1 MKHKLLSVLLVVALL
16 TGCLGGLAVTA
27 SAAEAVYGD
36 FVVETTVENG
46 CSFENGVLKIQTSGA
61 YTVRMAE
68 GKTSTGN
75 TIVINAADV
84 MLKLDDVQIASEKQ
98 GTAALT
104 LNYDTALEAVGEVR
118 LTGYT
123 DKSGDLSA
131 GISGTG
137 KTLTF
142 TGGTL
147 YAKGGNGMM
156 TVSYYDAEYGYCG
169 VAANVFMTGGA
180 LYATGGNGSE
190 LRDTFQGRPG
200 GAGIIGNV
208 TLHDGTMYA
217 TGGNGGDSVSGAGN
231 GMMGISGTVTVNGGT
246 LYAKGGNGG
255 SDDGSFGGDGG
266 AGIYGNL
273 NLYGGRVEVT
283 GGNGGAGS
291 SYSGDGAG
299 RGEGGTG
306 VSAVFYTG
314 TMSDGRVLLD
324 RGTLISTAGE
334 PGAGSAR
341 SLYGNYIYRYNRAF
355 SIAPTVAA
363 DRQTTILVGASASN
377 CWSASTYSN
386 QKYASYVAKICYPIQ
401 YEQVEEDFYG
411 PDKFAE
417 GEQTVIPNPTKV
429 DHHFAGWQVNG
440 AGEPVKDLTLDGTLY
455 TDAVTLTAT
464 WTPKEPFTFEA
475 QPQAYTYNGQ
485 QQAYVLDEALSGAS
499 VKYLVD
505 GSWTGQVPSQA
516 GSYDIM
522 ISKPET
528 EVYQSWQCELAAGLV
543 IEKALPDVTA
553 PTPIAGLLYDGQ
565 EHTLIHA
572 GATSGGILEYSLDGQ
587 NWSETLPAAVDAG
600 QHTVYYR
607 VTANQNYYGV
617 EAKTIRVMIAP
628 PETQCGKDGD
638 CPVKAFDDVNADA
651 WYHDGLHYC
660 LEKGIVQGVD
670 AKRVAAHAQATRA
683 QVVTMLWR
691 NAGCPAPERTECPFT
706 DVSAK
711 AYYYKAMLWAV
722 ESGITNG
729 TSATTFSPDAV
740 CTRGQVVTMLWRNAG
755 KPEPETTQCRFTDV
769 KSNTYCYKAIL
780 WAVENGVTN
789 GVSPECFAPDGFC
802 TRDQIVTFLYR
813 AHYFA

>member
-1 MKHKLLSVLLVVALL
+1 MKHKLLSMLLVVALL

-27 SAAEAVYGD
+27 SATAAVYGD
-36 FVVETTVENG
+36 FSVETTVENG

-123 DKSGDLSA
+123 DKSGALSA

-363 DRQTTILVGASASN
+363 DRQTTILVGNSASS

-386 QKYASYVAKICYPIQ
+386 QKYASYVAKICYPIH

-417 GEQTVIPNPTKV
+417 GEQIVIPNPTKV

-440 AGEPVKDLTLDGTLY
+440 TGEPVKDLVLDGTLY
-455 TDAVTLTAT
+455 TDAVTLTAN
-464 WTPKEPFTFEA
+464 WTEKEPFTFEA
-475 QPQAYTYNGQ
+475 QPQTYTYNGQ
-485 QQAYVLDEALSGAS
+485 PQAFVPDAS
-499 VKYLVD
+499 LPDVTVEYMVD
-505 GSWTGQVPSQA
+505 GSWVSQAPTDA
-516 GSYDIM
+516 GSYDV
-522 ISKPET
+522 SLFKPET
-528 EVYQSWQCELAAGLV
+528 DVYKSYRLDLTGGLT
-543 IEKALPDVTA
+543 ITKALPQVTA
-553 PTPIAGLLYDGQ
+553 PTAIRGLMDNDQSYALVTAGS
-565 EHTLIHA
+565 T
-572 GATSGGILEYSLDGQ
+572 TGGVMEYSLDGET
-587 NWSETLPAAVDAG
+587 WSTEIPEASEPGKYTVSYRVAGGKNYLDIAPETVKVEIFTAVDDCTGGGSCALAS
-600 QHTVYYR
+600 Y
-607 VTANQNYYGV
+607 
-617 EAKTIRVMIAP
+617 
-628 PETQCGKDGD
+628 KDAT
-638 CPVKAFDDVNADA
+638 PNN
-651 WYHDGLHYC
+651 WYHDGMHYC
-660 LEKGIVQGVD
+660 LGKDIIRGYGD
-670 AKRVAAHAQATRA
+670 GRLGPNDQATRS
-683 QVVTMLWR
+683 QVVTLLWR
-691 NAGCPAPERTECPFT
+691 AAGSPAPVNTESPFK
-706 DVSAK
+706 DVTQNDF
-711 AYYYKAMLWAV
+711 YYDAVLWAV
-722 ESGITNG
+722 ENGITNG
-729 TSATTFSPDAV
+729 TSATKFSPNAV
-740 CTRGQVVTMLWRNAG
+740 CSRSQVVTFLWRAAGSPAPTETACTFADVSQDAFYYNA
-755 KPEPETTQCRFTDV
+755 V
-769 KSNTYCYKAIL
+769 L
-780 WAVENGVTN
+780 WAVENGITKGIN
-789 GVSPECFAPDGFC
+789 ATTFAPDDGC
-802 TRDQIVTFLYR
+802 TRSQIAVFLYR
-813 AHYFA
+813 SIS